1 MANSVDYLF
10 LVTCDLCFPS
20 GEVSLQVFAHFL
32 IELWVG
38 LFVFLPLRVLE
49 YINILDSSLLLDM
62 WTANILS
69 QTEAYFLLAFIEQ
82 SFKF

>member
-1 MANSVDYLF
+1 MMANSVEYLF
-10 LVTCDLCFPS
+10 LFTCDLCFPS

-62 WTANILS
+62 WLINNFS
-69 QTEAYFLLAFIEQ
+69 KFL
-82 SFKF
+82 